1 MRHIRLLSYGAWRGC
16 DRSTA
21 ANSCPDAPP
30 GASPEQLHSLAR
42 ASEGADTIP
51 GAQMAVIDGRGHEI
65 DVDEPEACTAALVKF
80 LRSLE
85 YVVSSK

>member
-1 MRHIRLLSYGAWRGC
+1 MPDPNPRHARLLSYGAWRGC
-16 DRSTA
+16 DGSTA
-21 ANSCPDAPP
+21 PDPCSDAPP

-51 GAQMAVIDGRGHEI
+51 GAQMAVIDGRGHEL
-65 DVDEPEACTAALVKF
+65 DVDEPEACIAALLKF

-85 YVVSSK
+85 